1 MLRTATASRGSAKRV
16 HGLRRAQTEGVHD
29 PKGVHD
35 PLSWSRNVFLRAK
48 TART

>member
-35 PLSWSRNVFLRAK
+35 PPLVVEECLFK
-48 TART
+48 GKDC